1 MVHGRCG
8 GAWVMLWCIEVV
20 ILMDGVV
27 AHLRCEGVLGKGWH
41 ITSVR
46 FGGAL

>member
-1 MVHGRCG
+1 
-8 GAWVMLWCIEVV
+8 MLWCIEIV

-27 AHLRCEGVLGKGWH
+27 AHLKRCEGVLEKGWH